1 MPVATRPLVRLGLL
15 LTLALCV
22 SAWLAPGDGSAPIA
36 AQGQAFMLLSPR
48 QQTVKPGEPFELE
61 VEIRGAEDLAAY
73 QFTLNF
79 PPTLLDY
86 RSIEV
91 GDFLGGTGRTVRSFP
106 PVVQN
111 GRVTLVVLSSND
123 GPGVSGDGVLAT
135 VRFDTTTIGQAS
147 ISLDEALVTD
157 ASNQQRQRL
166 ETEGASLRIE
176 DPRFYAFA
184 PFTLRNLSKAQLPPP
199 LIAEPSTPAATMP
212 PGTATPT
219 RAPSAVP
226 SPTGVPSATP
236 EPKPWPVIGE
246 LQCYGRTEW
255 VTIENGTG
263 SPIDLDGWS
272 IRSTQGGETYWI
284 EETLVLAPG
293 EELFIYSGPGSPR
306 GEERL
311 KKVWDTFQRWSDAGD
326 SAELLAPRPDRTIR
340 DTMACSM
347 TTPAPPGA
355 R

>member
-1 MPVATRPLVRLGLL
+1 MPRITRPIARFGLGLG
-15 LTLALCV
+15 LALLGIACLLR
-22 SAWLAPGDGSAPIA
+22 AGDSEPIA

-48 QQTVKPGEPFELE
+48 EQTVKPGEAVELT

-73 QFTLNF
+73 QFTLNY

-106 PVVQN
+106 PVVEN
-111 GRVTLVVLSSND
+111 GRVTFVVISSND

-135 VRFDTTTIGQAS
+135 LHFATAEAGQAG

-184 PFTLRNLSKAQLPPP
+184 PFTLRSLSKAQLPPP
-199 LIAEPSTPAATMP
+199 LVARPSTPAPTAP
-212 PGTATPT
+212 PGSATPT
-219 RAPSAVP
+219 RAPSPVP
-226 SPTGVPSATP
+226 SPTGAPSATP

-246 LQCYGRTEW
+246 LQCFGRTEW
-255 VTIENGTG
+255 VTIENGT
-263 SPIDLDGWS
+263 SSAIDLDGWS

-326 SAELLAPRPDRTIR
+326 SAELLAPRPERVIR
-340 DTMACSM
+340 DAMECSM
-347 TTPAPPGA
+347 TTPEPPA
-355 R
+355 LP